1 MFAYSFS
8 IRRGK
13 DRFNR
18 TVIAY
23 DFEEAKVKLEKFK
36 KKGLDFSAFN
46 FLTTSLKPANIETV
60 HNYQSTFNRGLYAYV
75 GGNICILFDNEQ
87 IVSPCVTKKNGKYQV
102 GPYCYIIHED

>member
-46 FLTTSLKPANIETV
+46 F
-60 HNYQSTFNRGLYAYV
+60 
-75 GGNICILFDNEQ
+75 
-87 IVSPCVTKKNGKYQV
+87 
-102 GPYCYIIHED
+102 